1 MLPPD
6 GHRRCPQPPD
16 RAARHAKVYHR
27 VVFQHAA
34 GNGRG
39 KVRRQLFHLIIANE
53 TCHMQRVNAAIG
65 KLPRHPR
72 HRRVIAPAHA
82 RIVGIG
88 PVAMVAMAEIR
99 HHQTDLAQLTG
110 THHRTGLADHRISG
124 IAVIHRADLA
134 SGGGDAHDFLAFLHR
149 HGHWLF
155 AQHVEAGL
163 KKRLGNLKMRGVRRG
178 DSDQINPVHARAFP
192 RQHFRPVAIGA
203 VCRNTQ
209 LLGIITPFNWPMIER
224 ASGKFKM
231 PVRQSAKSVR
241 WPDLAAFTAADH
253 APFQFCHVQAP
264 QKPMDCRY
272 SRLAR
277 ASSSGVPG
285 IDGSQSCSTVHQP
298 SNPAASRR

>member
-1 MLPPD
+1 
-6 GHRRCPQPPD
+6 
-16 RAARHAKVYHR
+16 
-27 VVFQHAA
+27 
-34 GNGRG
+34 
-39 KVRRQLFHLIIANE
+39 
-53 TCHMQRVNAAIG
+53 MQRVNAAIG
-65 KLPRHPR
+65 ELARHPS
-72 HRRVIAPAHA
+72 HRRIIAPTHA

-88 PVAMVAMAEIR
+88 PVTVVAVAEVC

-110 THHRTGLADHRISG
+110 AHHRAGLADHRISG

-134 SGGGDAHDFLAFLHR
+134 GGGGDANDFLAFLHR

-155 AQHVEAGL
+155 AQHVEPSL
-163 KKRLGNLKMRGVRRG
+163 KKSLGNLKMRGVRRG
-178 DSDQINPVHARAFP
+178 DSDQINPVRAPAFP
-192 RQHFRPVAIGA
+192 RQHFRPVAVSA
-203 VCRNTQ
+203 VRRNPQT
-209 LLGIITPFNWPMIER
+209 LGIIAPGVSPMIQC

-231 PVRQSAKSVR
+231 SVGQGPQSVG

-298 SNPAASRR
+298 SNPAASSR